1 VIKEILSGM
10 SMCVL
15 RAQNSSVT
23 SSSLGT
29 LSLGCIWKAFV
40 LYQMIIFLSPERTS
54 VTHKMEKD
62 MLIYKIL
69 SLSLCTFEAFVDP
82 PSK

>member
-1 VIKEILSGM
+1 VCSESTKSIPDII
-10 SMCVL
+10 
-15 RAQNSSVT
+15 
-23 SSSLGT
+23 LGT
-29 LSLGCIWKAFV
+29 LSLACNLMKFWKALV
-40 LYQMIIFLSPERTS
+40 LNQMIIFLSPERTS

-69 SLSLCTFEAFVDP
+69 SLSLCIFEALVDP